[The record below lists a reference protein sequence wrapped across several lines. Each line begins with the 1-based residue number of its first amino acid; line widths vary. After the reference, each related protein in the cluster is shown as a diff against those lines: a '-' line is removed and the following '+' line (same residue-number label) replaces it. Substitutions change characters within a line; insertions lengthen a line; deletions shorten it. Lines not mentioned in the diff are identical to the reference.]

1 LIYTFGLYWRFC
13 EKYGYPAKNILKY
26 FDKKLRICLIYR
38 EISVIGKSEKDQ
50 KIAKGGGDSRYCI
63 DLIDY

>member
-1 LIYTFGLYWRFC
+1 
-13 EKYGYPAKNILKY
+13 LKY

-63 DLIDY
+63 DLIDLIDLIDY